1 MNISVNERKN
11 SVCCICKML
20 ALHVTS
26 EMLNIK
32 VRLF

>member
-20 ALHVTS
+20 ALDVTS
-26 EMLNIK
+26 EMLNMNI
-32 VRLF
+32 RLF